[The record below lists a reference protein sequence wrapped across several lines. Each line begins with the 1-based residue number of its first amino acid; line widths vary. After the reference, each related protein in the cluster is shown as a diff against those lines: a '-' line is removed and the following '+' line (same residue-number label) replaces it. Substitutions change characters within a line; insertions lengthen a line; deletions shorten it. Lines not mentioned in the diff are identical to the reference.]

1 VSPDVK
7 IRDRA
12 ETKTFQPHPLVLQP
26 TAANHQP
33 TILSSIS
40 QPSSHPSANHPL
52 IQQPTISQPSSHPTA
67 NHRLIQQPNQRIY
80 NYLLTNNIV

>member
-1 VSPDVK
+1 MLKYEIAQKPK
-7 IRDRA
+7 PF
-12 ETKTFQPHPLVLQP
+12 KPHPLVLQP

-67 NHRLIQQPNQRIY
+67 NHQPNQRIY